1 MPASDRIPVTPEV
14 LKWARESAGLDTAR
28 AATLIGVS
36 EAIVERWE
44 TGQLLPTIKQLRK
57 AATKYHRPLAVLL
70 LPKPPHDFDAMRDFR
85 SIEPLAGPAW
95 SPRLHVEY
103 KRASSQREVMMEL
116 AEIAPFSVPS
126 PAEFP
131 FMSPD
136 DDPDEAGERLRTAL
150 GLDDLGTGWAHPE
163 GALKACIVAAEHLGV
178 LVIQTQRVRSAEMQG
193 FSIAEWPFP
202 VVALNGG
209 DAARRRLFTLL
220 HELSHLALN
229 AGGLCDLHEVEESI
243 SREEDNL
250 EHFCNQVAASA
261 LMPARLFLA
270 APLVSTAVAD
280 HGWTLEELRE
290 LSLRFGPSSEAVL
303 LHLVRHRRA
312 TWKLYWERKNEL
324 EALYAEA
331 GERERRRRQENPGG
345 PSWYVVHARDLG
357 HGYVTSVLDAF
368 HSRAISSLDVSDYLD
383 VRFDK
388 LEKLEQVVFR

>member
-14 LKWARESAGLDTAR
+14 LKWARESAGLDAAR

-44 TGQLLPTIKQLRK
+44 TGQLQPTIKQLRK

-70 LPKPPHDFDAMRDFR
+70 LPNPPHDFDAMRDFR

-131 FMSPD
+131 FISAD

-202 VVALNGG
+202 VIALNGG

-229 AGGLCDLHEVEESI
+229 AGGLCDLHEVEESLP
-243 SREEDNL
+243 REEDNL
-250 EHFCNQVAASA
+250 EHFCNQVSGSA

-270 APLVSTAVAD
+270 APLVSTVAAD
-280 HGWTLEELRE
+280 HEWTLEELRE

-312 TWKLYWERKNEL
+312 TWQLYWERKNEL

-331 GERERRRRQENPGG
+331 DERERRRRQENPGG

-388 LEKLEQVVFR
+388 LDRLEQAVLR